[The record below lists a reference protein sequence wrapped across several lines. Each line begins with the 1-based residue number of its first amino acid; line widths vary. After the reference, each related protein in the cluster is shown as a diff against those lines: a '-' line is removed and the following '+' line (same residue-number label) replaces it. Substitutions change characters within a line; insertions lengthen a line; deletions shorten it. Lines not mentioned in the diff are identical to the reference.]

1 MKNIFRIVLCLLAII
16 IVSLVCATVI
26 EKNTSYDYVVKYLY
40 SATWMIMLW
49 CVFAMLS
56 LFAMFRLHLWRR
68 PKVFVL
74 HIALATILAGA
85 LITHLT
91 SKSGVLYLHKGETSN
106 FYVTT
111 DNNIIEALP
120 FNVRLDCFSIRY
132 YNGTNTPSD
141 YESRLSF
148 VSSSESQTAIVSM
161 NKVCTYG
168 GYRFF
173 QSAYDEDLQGS
184 TLLISKDPWGTGI
197 TYVGYGLLFLA
208 MLFVLFDKNS
218 QFRVAL
224 RNTKKS
230 FCVLL
235 FLLPI
240 SASSYELRSVS
251 PKVADEYGRL
261 LVLYQGRIC
270 PMNTLAVDLCRKLYG
285 SNSYRGYSANMVLC
299 GWLFYLTS
307 WREDLV
313 VRPDNTKDQQKI
325 LLIEALSGGSL
336 LEIFPY
342 VESDGTVKWLSRA
355 DCLSEELPA
364 EERCYIR
371 ETHDYLRRLIINGHD
386 DKAQHTLKRLKSYQ
400 IERAGNHTPSE
411 FKQKTE
417 ILYNKITHTR
427 LAAILSLCI
436 GVLCMVVEIFVTRRT
451 ALRLIIFRLSL
462 IFAILTGAY
471 LLALFTMR
479 WIALGSIPLTCGY
492 EAMQLLALL
501 TLFSTLV
508 VLKRIALLLPGG
520 LFIAGFALLVALLG
534 ESDPPIVS
542 VMPVLSS
549 PLLSLHV
556 LTIMIAYALLAILFI
571 VSVFA
576 LIQILRIRML
586 MSVDYKENIERLTN
600 VSRLFLT
607 PAVFMLSIGIFTGAV
622 WANVSWGS
630 YWQWDP
636 KETWALI
643 TLLVYII
650 PLHNIFLKKH
660 EVLGYHVFIAMA
672 FVCVLI
678 TYFGVNYF
686 LGGMHSYA

>member
-1 MKNIFRIVLCLLAII
+1 MKKILRTVLFLLAII
-16 IVSLVCATVI
+16 IASLVCATVI
-26 EKNTSYDYVVKYLY
+26 EKNTSHDYAVKYLY
-40 SATWMIMLW
+40 NATWLIMLW
-49 CVFAMLS
+49 GVVGMLS
-56 LFAMFRLHLWRR
+56 LIVMLRLRLWRR
-68 PKVFVL
+68 PKVFAL
-74 HIALATILAGA
+74 HIGLATILAGA

-91 SKSGVLYLHKGETSN
+91 SKSGVLHLYKGETSN

-111 DNNIIEALP
+111 DNNITETLP
-120 FNVRLDCFSIRY
+120 FNVRLDSFSVRY

-148 VSSSESQTAIVSM
+148 ISGNESETALVSM
-161 NKVCTYG
+161 NKVCTYE

-208 MLFVLFDKNS
+208 MLFVLFEKNS

-224 RNTKKS
+224 RNSKRYLL
-230 FCVLL
+230 VLL

-240 SASSYELRSVS
+240 SAFSSDLRSVS
-251 PKVADEYGRL
+251 SNVADEYGRL

-270 PMNTLAVDLCRKLYG
+270 PMNTLAVDFCRKLYG
-285 SNSYRGYSANMVLC
+285 SNSYRGYSANRVLC
-299 GWLFYLTS
+299 GWLFYPTN

-313 VRPDNTKDQQKI
+313 VRPDEAKDQQKI
-325 LLIEALSGGSL
+325 LLVEALSEGRL
-336 LEIFPY
+336 PKIFPY
-342 VESDGTVKWLSRA
+342 VESDGTVKWQSRA
-355 DCLSEELPA
+355 ERLSEELPA
-364 EERCYIR
+364 EESSYIR
-371 ETHDYLRRLIINGHD
+371 DSLDYLRHLIINGQDH
-386 DKAQHTLKRLKSYQ
+386 KALHTLKRLKSYQ
-400 IERAGNHTPSE
+400 IERVGNHTPSE

-417 ILYNKITHTR
+417 ILYNKATHTR
-427 LAAILSLCI
+427 LTAILSLCM

-451 ALRLIIFRLSL
+451 ALRLIISGLSM

-471 LLALFTMR
+471 LLALFAMR

-501 TLFSTLV
+501 TLCGTLAV
-508 VLKRIALLLPGG
+508 SKRITLLLPGG
-520 LFIAGFALLVALLG
+520 LLIAGFALLVALLG

-576 LIQILRIRML
+576 LIQILRARMS
-586 MSVDYKENIERLTN
+586 MSVDSEENIERLAN
-600 VSRLFLT
+600 ISRLFLT
-607 PAVFMLSIGIFTGAV
+607 PAVFMLSTGIFTGAI

-650 PLHNIFLKKH
+650 PLHNIFLKSQKT
-660 EVLGYHVFIAMA
+660 LGYHLFIALA
-672 FVCVLI
+672 FICVLI